1 MWKGQVEA
9 GETGEKVRKARAL
22 LRLEEGEMVA
32 AGGCRA
38 FLIPSGISDIAMM
51 SLLMGLESLTS
62 DLR

>member
-1 MWKGQVEA
+1 MWEGQVEA
-9 GETGEKVRKARAL
+9 GETEEKVRKARAL

-32 AGGCRA
+32 TGGCRA
-38 FLIPSGISDIAMM
+38 FLIPSGISDVAMM